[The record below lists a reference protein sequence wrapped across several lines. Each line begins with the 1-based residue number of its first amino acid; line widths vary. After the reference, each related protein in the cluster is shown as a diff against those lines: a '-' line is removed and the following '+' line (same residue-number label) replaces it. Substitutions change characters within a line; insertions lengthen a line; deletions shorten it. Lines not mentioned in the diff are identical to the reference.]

1 MDSKITK
8 FIIVCDNLIATK
20 NMTRI
25 LCDLLRKNGKQP
37 EGHIKPGCCNINANG
52 ISIFVYLKTYRYLDL
67 PPCDYFGISVTDMD
81 SYLEWEYHL
90 KSRGKELTTFHALKE
105 EITMACSLTNDSIN
119 YINNDIAS
127 FYSLYEQYRL
137 GKDGNSRKLRV
148 DNDSKTNT
156 IQIQNVIFNDPAT
169 IVLWN
174 DGTKT
179 VVKAKNED
187 FDPEK
192 GLAMAIA
199 KKALGNKGNY
209 YDIFK
214 KWLPNITATSKDDTE
229 KMCNIGNSI
238 KYGFSNGIKIA
249 DAIDRVSEFLNS
261 STTAYDDEEKNNG

>member
-1 MDSKITK
+1 
-8 FIIVCDNLIATK
+8 
-20 NMTRI
+20 
-25 LCDLLRKNGKQP
+25 
-37 EGHIKPGCCNINANG
+37 
-52 ISIFVYLKTYRYLDL
+52 
-67 PPCDYFGISVTDMD
+67 
-81 SYLEWEYHL
+81 
-90 KSRGKELTTFHALKE
+90 
-105 EITMACSLTNDSIN
+105 MASSLTIDSIN
-119 YINNDIAS
+119 YINNNIAS
-127 FYSLYEQYRL
+127 NYALYERYRRYNNARNHDNFVDL

-179 VVKAKNED
+179 VVKAENED

-229 KMCNIGNSI
+229 KTCNIGNSI

-261 STTAYDDEEKNNG
+261 STTAYDDEEKNNGQ